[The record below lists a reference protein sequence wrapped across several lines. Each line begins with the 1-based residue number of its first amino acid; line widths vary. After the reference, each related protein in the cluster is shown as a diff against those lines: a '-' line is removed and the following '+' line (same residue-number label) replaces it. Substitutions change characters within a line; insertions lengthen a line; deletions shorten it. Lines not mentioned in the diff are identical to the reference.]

1 MNKKKKMTKK
11 EVKKKKITFA
21 SAILLV
27 IGSTIGA
34 GIFLKNGEVLGN
46 VGHSAILALISWVLS
61 IFGVVCMGVSLA
73 EIASATTDSNLGII
87 SWVKNFCHK
96 YLFKVSKYFMALLY
110 LPLNFFMM
118 PYYAVL
124 QIQDAFGW
132 QTQWYIAAIIAF
144 AITAWFFVMSGISSK
159 LGNIQNKVV
168 AALRFIPIAFC
179 VVAGITL
186 AIMNKGW
193 TMPVPGQDPTV
204 VWPEYLKNPGHARL
218 AQMFPLLGIVGSIPA
233 IIFSYDGFYS
243 TAGIQSE
250 MEEPKKTPAALV
262 IGLVIVSI
270 INLLV
275 AISLLF
281 GAVNGKVNGMVF
293 LDQKGLHWLV
303 GTMEMLIAVGILGVI
318 NGFAMYNP
326 LYYQDLIKAGE
337 LPFSDKLQ
345 HKLATQKRNW
355 VGLIYAGIITIVF
368 FIVFTLV
375 GAMGYADTIGYGSTG
390 MVPFL
395 SKTGEVVAYG
405 YDKVTGIGSCNSLY
419 SFCDLM
425 ANWTS
430 IFAFLCIVFAT
441 IGAMINRKTNKIKVT
456 KAKGF
461 WFCSIVSVI
470 VISIAILFIVVA
482 SVADIAIIAG
492 WAKDIVPDSV
502 QDGYHQLDWN
512 RDILG
517 AIMTLVM
524 LGVFVAACCVP
535 SSIEMHKEK
544 KMHLAR
550 A

>member
-1 MNKKKKMTKK
+1 MNKNKKVTKK
-11 EVKKKKITFA
+11 EVKKKKITFF

-61 IFGVVCMGVSLA
+61 IFGVICMGVSLA

-132 QTQWYIAAIIAF
+132 QTQWYIAAIIAL
-144 AITAWFFVMSGISSK
+144 AITAWFFIMSGISSK

-186 AIMNKGW
+186 AAMNKGW

-281 GAVNGKVNGMVF
+281 GAGNGKVNGMIF

-303 GTMEMLIAVGILGVI
+303 GVMEMLIAVGILGVI

-326 LYYQDLIKAGE
+326 LYYQDLIKVRE

-355 VGLIYAGIITIVF
+355 VGLAYAGIITLVF

-375 GAMGYADTIGYGSTG
+375 GAMGYADTIGYGYTS

-395 SKTGEVVAYG
+395 SPDGVPKELLG
-405 YDKVTGIGSCNSLY
+405 YDLGGTIGSCNSLY

-441 IGAMINRKTNKIKVT
+441 IGAMINRKTNKVKVT

-461 WFCSIVSVI
+461 WFCSIVSVV

-492 WAKDIVPDSV
+492 WARDIGEDYT
-502 QDGYHQLDWN
+502 QADWN

-524 LGVFVAACCVP
+524 LGIFVAACCIP

-544 KMHLAR
+544 KLHLAR

>member
-1 MNKKKKMTKK
+1 MNKKKKITKK

-46 VGHSAILALISWVLS
+46 VGHSAILALVSWVLS

-96 YLFKVSKYFMALLY
+96 YLYKVSKYFMAFLY

-118 PYYAVL
+118 PYYAVI
-124 QIQDAFGW
+124 QIQDALGW

-144 AITAWFFVMSGISSK
+144 AITAWFFIMSGISSK

-168 AALRFIPIAFC
+168 SALRFIPIAFC

-186 AIMNKGW
+186 AAMGKGW
-193 TMPVPGQDPTV
+193 NMDVGQTDPTIIF
-204 VWPEYLKNPGHARL
+204 PEAWKTAGNVRL

-243 TAGIQSE
+243 AAGIQSE
-250 MEEPKKTPAALV
+250 MEEPKKTPVALV
-262 IGLVIVSI
+262 IGLVLVSV

-293 LDQKGLHWLV
+293 LDQQGLHWLV
-303 GTMEMLIAVGILGVI
+303 GVMEMLIAVGILGVI

-337 LPFSDKLQ
+337 LPFSDKLKG
-345 HKLATQKRNW
+345 KLATQKHNW
-355 VGLIYAGIITIVF
+355 VGLIYAGVITLVF

-375 GAMGYADTIGYGSTG
+375 GAMGYADTIGYGTTG

-395 SKTGEVVAYG
+395 SKTGEVVATG
-405 YDKVTGIGSCNSLY
+405 YDLGGTIGSCNSLY

-441 IGAMINRKTNKIKVT
+441 VGAMINRKTNKIKVA
-456 KAKGF
+456 KVKGF
-461 WFCSIVSVI
+461 WFCSIVSIIIIGV
-470 VISIAILFIVVA
+470 AILFIIVA
-482 SVADIAIIAG
+482 TIT
-492 WAKDIVPDSV
+492 DIVLIATVWERDA
-502 QDGYHQLDWN
+502 DWFN
-512 RDILG
+512 NMLG

-524 LGVFVAACCVP
+524 LVIFVAACCVP

-544 KMHLAR
+544 KLHLNRVAR
-550 A
+550 

>member
-46 VGHSAILALISWVLS
+46 VGHSAILALISWILS

-96 YLFKVSKYFMALLY
+96 YLYKVSKYFMAFLY

-118 PYYAVL
+118 PYYAVI
-124 QIQDAFGW
+124 QIQDAVGW
-132 QTQWYIAAIIAF
+132 QTHWYIAAIIAF

-193 TMPVPGQDPTV
+193 TMPSDDPTV
-204 VWPEYLKNPGHARL
+204 IWPEYWVNPNNARL
-218 AQMFPLLGIVGSIPA
+218 SQLFPLLGIVGSIPA

-281 GAVNGKVNGMVF
+281 GAVNGKVNGMIF
-293 LDQKGLHWLV
+293 LDQQGLHWLV
-303 GTMEMLIAVGILGVI
+303 GVMEILIAVGILGVI

-326 LYYQDLIKAGE
+326 LYYQDLIKTGE

-345 HKLATQKRNW
+345 HKLATQKHNW
-355 VGLIYAGIITIVF
+355 VGLIYAGVITAVF
-368 FIVFTLV
+368 FVVFTLV
-375 GAMGYADTIGYGSTG
+375 GAMGYADTIGYGTTG

-395 SKTGEVVAYG
+395 SKTGEAVALG
-405 YDKVTGIGSCNSLY
+405 YDLGGTIGSCNSLY

-441 IGAMINRKTNKIKVT
+441 IGAMKNRSTQKIKVI
-456 KAKGF
+456 KVKGF
-461 WFCSIVSVI
+461 WFCSIVSTI
-470 VISIAILFIVVA
+470 IISIAILFIVVA
-482 SVADIAIIAG
+482 SVT
-492 WAKDIVPDSV
+492 DIVLV
-502 QDGYHQLDWN
+502 ATVWERTEDWFN
-512 RDILG
+512 NMLG
-517 AIMTLVM
+517 SIMTLVM
-524 LGVFVAACCVP
+524 LIIFVAVCCVP

-544 KMHLAR
+544 KLHLAR